1 MARFLPSSLAR
12 DLPASIVVVLVAL
25 PLCMGIAVAS
35 GVPAEKGLVT
45 GIIGGLVVGL
55 LAGSPLQVSG
65 PAAGLAVIVFQLVQ
79 DFGLAM
85 LGPILVLA
93 GLLQLGAGVLRLGKW
108 FRAISPAVVHG
119 MLAGIGVLIV
129 AAQLQVLFGRTPLP
143 DGLQNLAAIPAALLG
158 LLPLQWSS
166 ATAAVLAGGATIL
179 AMVLWERLRPRS
191 LRLIPG
197 ALVGVVAGTALA
209 VALSL
214 PVQRV
219 DVPDAIL
226 ASISV
231 PTMADLS
238 RLGES
243 GILAA
248 ALVIAVIA
256 SAETLLS
263 AAAVDRMHDG
273 VRTNYDR
280 ELSAQGV
287 GNLLCGLAGALPMTG
302 VIVRSSANVQAGAV
316 TRLSTI
322 LHGAWILAAVALL
335 PWLLREV
342 PMASLAGVLV
352 VTGWRLVSLKHVRE
366 LLQRHG
372 VLPAAIWAATVV
384 MVVATDLLTG
394 VLVGLALS
402 LLEVL
407 PHLRRMP
414 LRIKRRDLPSGEAE
428 LRLEGAATFL
438 QLPALLRALEALPPG
453 ATVRLDAGG
462 LAQIDHT
469 SMEMLADW
477 AERRAARGRTA
488 GATGPAARPASGRGA
503 PGLRLSPPLDQLLQ
517 PVRDLLLQERL
528 GPHRAAAMQQLD
540 LGLRSAGDEGEGDAA
555 LLEHVGGGIDLGA
568 AEPDVEE
575 CGVQP
580 LRAGDP
586 DRLAQRADRADHLEP
601 ADAAMVSKHRRDPG
615 VVLDDQDAGR
625 GLTALHVTSTRLW
638 LFISINSR

>member
-129 AAQLQVLFGRTPLP
+129 AAQLQVLFGRAPLP
-143 DGLQNLAAIPAALLG
+143 DGLQNLAAIPAALLS

-179 AMVLWERLRPRS
+179 AMVLWEKLRPQS

-197 ALVGVVAGTALA
+197 ALVGVVAGTVLT

-226 ASISV
+226 TSISV

-302 VIVRSSANVQAGAV
+302 VIVRSSANVQAGAA

-366 LLQRHG
+366 LLHRHG

-414 LRIKRRDLPSGEAE
+414 LRIRRRDLPSGEAE

-469 SMEMLADW
+469 SMEMIADW
-477 AERRAARGRTA
+477 AERRAAPVELQA
-488 GATGPAARPASGRGA
+488 PPAQPHGQ
-503 PGLRLSPPLDQLLQ
+503 RL
-517 PVRDLLLQERL
+517 
-528 GPHRAAAMQQLD
+528 AAA
-540 LGLRSAGDEGEGDAA
+540 
-555 LLEHVGGGIDLGA
+555 
-568 AEPDVEE
+568 
-575 CGVQP
+575 
-580 LRAGDP
+580 LRA
-586 DRLAQRADRADHLEP
+586 
-601 ADAAMVSKHRRDPG
+601 
-615 VVLDDQDAGR
+615 
-625 GLTALHVTSTRLW
+625 
-638 LFISINSR
+638 